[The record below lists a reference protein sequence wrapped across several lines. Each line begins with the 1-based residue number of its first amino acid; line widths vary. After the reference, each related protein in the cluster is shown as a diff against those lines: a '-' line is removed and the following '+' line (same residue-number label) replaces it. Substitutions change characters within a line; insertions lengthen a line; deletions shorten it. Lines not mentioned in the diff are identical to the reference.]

1 MWNDAASAA
10 DAYLI
15 ESGNEL
21 FAANSEEGESRLT
34 VSILTM
40 EMRRM
45 LSIMRRGT
53 GGSIAARSMTMLSGK
68 CCKNFYAL
76 SKTQP
81 QKVRIRSKYLSSD
94 ELPNEKGFAIFG
106 F

>member
-45 LSIMRRGT
+45 LSIM
-53 GGSIAARSMTMLSGK
+53 
-68 CCKNFYAL
+68 
-76 SKTQP
+76 
-81 QKVRIRSKYLSSD
+81 
-94 ELPNEKGFAIFG
+94 
-106 F
+106 